1 MVKQK
6 TFRKEIASLG
16 ILLFLSLGA
25 FSVATAAMETDPMDF
40 VEFSTFLGGTDDDHM
55 DVVYAYGSMVID
67 SEGNIIVVGRTTSTD
82 FPLKGAFQ
90 DTLNGYSDSTISKFY
105 PNGSLAFSTYF
116 GGSEQELITGVAVDS
131 DDNIVIAGVT
141 GSSDLP
147 VVNAFQSN
155 ISGVS
160 GGVTDCFIA
169 KFSEDGQSLLFSTY
183 FGGASNDYAYAMAI
197 DSSDRIV
204 ITGTTQS
211 TDFPLLHPVQDSNA
225 GFLDVFVSLFDANV
239 QSLLFSTYLGT
250 TSVDHGRDIKFDS
263 QGDIWLTGIAAV
275 GNLATEGAYQEENAG
290 GISDAFLAKF
300 SISGTLQYLTFLG
313 GEDLEWGNALAIDSD
328 DNLIVTGFTTSD
340 DFPTSNPY
348 QDQRVDFADMFITK
362 FTPDGQNVV
371 FSTYLGGSFV
381 DHSNAITIDSDD
393 NIIVT
398 GQTTSDDFPTTLPYS
413 TTDTNHM
420 NATLVALSPDGLLL
434 TSMVFGRLSNEIG
447 IEVVWYSEYDIII
460 LGYTESADFPVHDA
474 YQETY
479 GGECDMFIMKM
490 DLQSLIVSATSTT
503 STTSTPTSPT
513 STQPGNIPVELVIGG
528 IAVGVIAVVVILFFV
543 RNRAG

>member
-263 QGDIWLTGIAAV
+263 QGDIWLTGIAAA

>member
-211 TDFPLLHPVQDSNA
+211 TDFPLLNPVQDSNA

>member
-490 DLQSLIVSATSTT
+490 DLQSLIVSATLTT

>member
-211 TDFPLLHPVQDSNA
+211 TDFPLLNPVQDSNA

-340 DFPTSNPY
+340 NFPTSNPY

>member
-275 GNLATEGAYQEENAG
+275 GNLATECAYQEENAG

-490 DLQSLIVSATSTT
+490 DLQSLIVSATLTT

>member
-211 TDFPLLHPVQDSNA
+211 TDFPLLNPVQDSNA

-340 DFPTSNPY
+340 NFPTSNPY

-490 DLQSLIVSATSTT
+490 DLQSLIVSATLTT